1 MQRERKKWS
10 FHRIVSHPQVRE
22 HEVRKEYKVRER
34 EKIFPSL
41 SFFSIAA
48 TVLRTQLG
56 SLLPTSRKG
65 SLGVFSHFCSCCYC
79 ERASERRHFHM
90 KLSPNSYV
98 SSLSTHTFRS
108 SLILSYSER
117 ERERERGYCTER
129 IPYRAPLSLF
139 FSLSLSFFGFVQ
151 FNVTRASSE
160 FSLSFLGSAP

>member
-1 MQRERKKWS
+1 M
-10 FHRIVSHPQVRE
+10 

-129 IPYRAPLSLF
+129 IPYRAPLSLS
-139 FSLSLSFFGFVQ
+139 FSLSLSLSLSLSFSFGFVQ